1 MLQAG
6 KLNRRVLIRR
16 WQDQPDTGF
25 AIEQEFGPGI
35 PAWASIVPVGAAIF
49 YGAKQTGE
57 GVTHRVTIRRRP
69 GLTETEITGE
79 HVVDAEGLRYRV
91 RRASAWQGEREAVLL
106 DVELLAKIA

>member
-1 MLQAG
+1 MRIGTLT
-6 KLNRRVLIRR
+6 RRVVIRR
-16 WQDQPDTGF
+16 WQDMPDAGF
-25 AIEQEFGPGI
+25 GIEQEFDPGI
-35 PAWASIVPVGAAIF
+35 PAWASIVPVGATIF

-91 RRASAWQGEREAVLL
+91 RRASAWQGEGEAVLL
-106 DVELLAKIA
+106 DVELLGKIA